1 LLKIN
6 APESNSQK
14 RLNNEHEIASEPYSL
29 EENAGPP
36 PLPSNLS
43 KDERYFLLI
52 QTALRKCLEYKPK
65 FGKGRKEGFSLE
77 QFTAL
82 YSADPFYHWF
92 GIDSPLMYAAH
103 KAAGGMTS
111 IYRQIGIGGQWVFYQ
126 ILQDHLGLN
135 REQAIWSYKIE
146 GTQGKQRTLTL
157 DGRIAL
163 GDVKSADARARIR
176 NWLSEVASQIRLPD
190 DTLENIKGIV
200 FETRQGYKSKDSK
213 RQNADIANASKA
225 YANLYVPVLL
235 LFSTQIDGDVAQR
248 YRENFWVLLTGTLS
262 GAATASAYSFCREI
276 VGYDLAD
283 FFTRHS
289 PNIKG
294 EVENVLKTLLST

>member
-1 LLKIN
+1 M
-6 APESNSQK
+6 
-14 RLNNEHEIASEPYSL
+14 NNENTFEPDVL
-29 EENAGPP
+29 EENASPP
-36 PLPSNLS
+36 PALPSNLS
-43 KDERYFLLI
+43 NDERYFLLI

-77 QFTAL
+77 QFTEL

-92 GIDSPLMYAAH
+92 GVDSPLMYAAH

-126 ILQDHLGLN
+126 MLQDHLGLN
-135 REQAIWSYKIE
+135 REQAIWSYKID
-146 GTQGKQRTLTL
+146 GARGKQRTLTL

-163 GDVKSADARARIR
+163 NDVKNPEARAKVQK
-176 NWLSEVASQIRLPD
+176 WLAEVAAEIRLPD
-190 DTLENIKGIV
+190 DTLKNIKGIV

-225 YANLYVPVLL
+225 YANLYVPALL
-235 LFSTQIDGDVAQR
+235 IFSTQIDGDVAQR
-248 YRENFWVLLTGTLS
+248 YRENLWVLLTGTLS
-262 GAATASAYSFCREI
+262 GPTTASGYSFCREV

-283 FFTRHS
+283 FFARHS
-289 PNIKG
+289 PRIKS

>member
-1 LLKIN
+1 
-6 APESNSQK
+6 
-14 RLNNEHEIASEPYSL
+14 
-29 EENAGPP
+29 
-36 PLPSNLS
+36 
-43 KDERYFLLI
+43 
-52 QTALRKCLEYKPK
+52 
-65 FGKGRKEGFSLE
+65 
-77 QFTAL
+77 
-82 YSADPFYHWF
+82 
-92 GIDSPLMYAAH
+92 MYAAH

>member
-1 LLKIN
+1 LNDDITS
-6 APESNSQK
+6 ESDV
-14 RLNNEHEIASEPYSL
+14 L
-29 EENAGPP
+29 EEKAGPPP

-65 FGKGRKEGFSLE
+65 FGKDRKGGFSLE
-77 QFTAL
+77 KFTEL

-92 GIDSPLMYAAH
+92 GVDSPLMYAAH

-126 ILQDHLGLN
+126 MLQDHLGLN
-135 REQAIWSYKIE
+135 REQAIWSYKID
-146 GTQGKQRTLTL
+146 GARGKQRTLTL

-163 GDVKSADARARIR
+163 GDVKNTEARAKIQK
-176 NWLSEVASQIRLPD
+176 WLAEVAAQIRLPD
-190 DTLENIKGIV
+190 DMLKNIKGIV

-235 LFSTQIDGDVAQR
+235 LFSTQIDDGVAQR
-248 YRENFWVLLTGTLS
+248 YQENLWVLLTGTLS
-262 GAATASAYSFCREI
+262 GSTTASAYSFCREV

-283 FFTRHS
+283 FFIRYS
-289 PNIKG
+289 PRIKS

>member
-1 LLKIN
+1 L
-6 APESNSQK
+6 SD
-14 RLNNEHEIASEPYSL
+14 EITSEPDVL
-29 EENAGPP
+29 EENAGPPP

-77 QFTAL
+77 QFTEL

-92 GIDSPLMYAAH
+92 GVDSPLMYAAH

-126 ILQDHLGLN
+126 MLQDHLGLN
-135 REQAIWSYKIE
+135 REQAIWSYKID
-146 GTQGKQRTLTL
+146 GAQGKQRTLTL

-163 GDVKSADARARIR
+163 GDVKNAEARAKIQK
-176 NWLSEVASQIRLPD
+176 WLAEVAAQIRLPD
-190 DTLENIKGIV
+190 DTLKNIKGIV

-248 YRENFWVLLTGTLS
+248 YRENLWVLLTGTVS
-262 GAATASAYSFCREI
+262 GSTTASAYSFCREI

-283 FFTRHS
+283 FYTRHS
-289 PNIKG
+289 PRIKS

>member
-1 LLKIN
+1 M
-6 APESNSQK
+6 
-14 RLNNEHEIASEPYSL
+14 NNEHEIASEPYSL